1 MKSAKLT
8 ALLFIVAFAACNDD
22 LTKSEMSY
30 ANTGLPIT
38 ASQNVP
44 NLPTPGSGTLDV
56 EYTPVTKTLN
66 YKITWSN
73 LTDSVLAIRING
85 PAASGFNSVNLTFAP
100 TPSVLMNATT
110 TPHAVV
116 QEFTGALTTMPTR
129 ALYGKSGSFSGSL
142 LIDGVKVREEWLLS
156 RQYYVSIHTKT
167 VIPGLQPPASLAY
180 RWIGE
185 IRGQIIVQ

>member
-8 ALLFIVAFAACNDD
+8 ALLFIIAFAACNDD

-73 LTDSVLAIRING
+73 LTDSVIAIRING
-85 PAASGFNSVNLTFAP
+85 PAFVGFNSPNLAFTGANP
-100 TPSVLMNATT
+100 TSPNT
-110 TPHAVV
+110 TPHAVI
-116 QEFTGALTTMPTR
+116 QEFVGTATK
-129 ALYGKSGSFSGSL
+129 ALYPKSGSFSGSL
-142 LIDGVKVREEWLLS
+142 LVDGVRVKEELLLS
-156 RQYYVSIHTKT
+156 RQYYVTIHTKT
-167 VIPGLQPPASLAY
+167 IIPNAPAPSNLAY